1 MSASPD
7 RPAGPLRL
15 AGRNAFVTGAA
26 SGIGKSIAERFAA
39 EGAAVVVADVDAAS
53 AKAVAAGIA
62 SSGGQAVAVSVDVSN
77 AESVSEA
84 IGTAL
89 RSLGQIDIL
98 ANVAGIWIG
107 GSVTETSVEDWDR
120 VINVNLRGPFLCSRA
135 VLPAMVAR
143 RDGVIVNVASITAFQ
158 VTRRSGAYNP
168 SKAGLV
174 ALTKVM
180 AVDYAPYAIRVNAI
194 CPGGVTGTR
203 MEAETI
209 RFRQGTPDEA
219 YQQAGTAIHPLGRRG
234 TPDEIAGAAA
244 YLASDDARW
253 VTGSCLV
260 IDGGA
265 SARL

>member
-1 MSASPD
+1 M
-7 RPAGPLRL
+7 
-15 AGRNAFVTGAA
+15 
-26 SGIGKSIAERFAA
+26 
-39 EGAAVVVADVDAAS
+39 VVADVDAAS
-53 AKAVAAGIA
+53 ATRVVESIAAC
-62 SSGGQAVAVSVDVSN
+62 GGRAVSVLVDVSDEASV
-77 AESVSEA
+77 AEAVRD
-84 IGTAL
+84 AL
-89 RSLGQIDIL
+89 RAFGHIDIL

-107 GSVTETSVEDWDR
+107 GSVTETSVADWDR

-135 VLPAMVAR
+135 VLPGMVAR
-143 RDGVIVNVASITAFQ
+143 RDGVIINVASITAFQ

-180 AVDYAPYAIRVNAI
+180 ALDYAPHAIRVNAI

-203 MEAETI
+203 MEAETM
-209 RFRQGTPDEA
+209 RYRQGTPDAA
-219 YQQAGTAIHPLGRRG
+219 YQQGGTTIHPLGRRG
-234 TPDEIAGAAA
+234 TPDEIAGAAV